1 MLNKIW
7 TMLWKDTIIR
17 FSSKSELLF
26 FLILPVTFTALLGG
40 FMSPDPDADNRIPL
54 LVVNEDGS
62 ALAER
67 LIDTLVQ
74 SDSIHA
80 DEMAMSEAETAFD
93 NEDAPALLVIPVG
106 FGEALLA
113 GETAVLDFQ
122 QLPNNTNGD
131 VAARAVQTA
140 VSTISQPLVAARNAT
155 AAAENQQPFASEAAR
170 TAYFNASL
178 DMAQELAAETP
189 QRVNLTQPDTA
200 NINVNSYDP
209 AAQSSAGQLI
219 TWVFIPLLGTSA
231 FLAFERDKGTL
242 RRLLTTPTKK
252 ATFLLGAITSNYLQ
266 ALVQMVIL
274 VTFAIYVMGVNW
286 GQSLPGLAIMLVTFG
301 LASVAF
307 GVMLGTFVKTTG
319 QANNLSIMLGMA
331 MALLGGCWWPME
343 LFPPAMQT
351 AVKVLPTTWAM
362 QGLTDLALRGQGISG
377 ILPESGVLL
386 GFAVLFFLFG
396 IWRFRFE

>member
-1 MLNKIW
+1 MLNIIW

-67 LIDTLVQ
+67 LIDTLAQ

-140 VSTISQPLVAARNAT
+140 VITISQPLVAARNAT

>member
-67 LIDTLVQ
+67 LIDTLAQ